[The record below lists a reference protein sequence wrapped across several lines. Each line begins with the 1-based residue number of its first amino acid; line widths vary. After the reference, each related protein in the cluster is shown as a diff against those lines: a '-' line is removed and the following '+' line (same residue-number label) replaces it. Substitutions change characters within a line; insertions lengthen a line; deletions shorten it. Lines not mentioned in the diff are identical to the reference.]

1 MPKKT
6 LSECFFLC
14 QLSLEPPT
22 PPPPMTKIPGSAQD
36 TTVKSTV
43 LDAQAHLC
51 LASNALHVVKKKSEF
66 PVRFSVL

>member
-6 LSECFFLC
+6 LSECFF
-14 QLSLEPPT
+14 SVNEPGA
-22 PPPPMTKIPGSAQD
+22 PMTKIPGSAHD

-51 LASNALHVVKKKSEF
+51 PLASNALHVVKEKK
-66 PVRFSVL
+66 